1 MKSNAELYLDT
12 PCVAEFAY
20 WKFALLATL
29 WNGIAKRIAK
39 KKKKKKGGGKMMFS
53 TTLWKL
59 YINRYF
65 GQQLVFN
72 NFHFFNIILH

>member
-39 KKKKKKGGGKMMFS
+39 KKKKKKGGGGE
-53 TTLWKL
+53 
-59 YINRYF
+59 ND
-65 GQQLVFN
+65 VFN
-72 NFHFFNIILH
+72 NLMEIIYKQVFRTTIGF

>member
-39 KKKKKKGGGKMMFS
+39 KKKKKKGGGK
-53 TTLWKL
+53 
-59 YINRYF
+59 ND
-65 GQQLVFN
+65 VFTN
-72 NFHFFNIILH
+72 LMEII

>member
-39 KKKKKKGGGKMMFS
+39 KKKKKGGG
-53 TTLWKL
+53 
-59 YINRYF
+59 ND
-65 GQQLVFN
+65 VFN
-72 NFHFFNIILH
+72 NLMEIIYKQVFRTTIGF